1 MSLRTLAAVSVLLM
15 AACQPPAAPSAPP
28 AASAA
33 SAAKKQADVEAIR
46 QLQDDWNRA
55 VEAGSVDG
63 YAAVLDDDIELLP
76 TDAPSING
84 VDNYRAMLDGV
95 FTTDTFRIEVVVP
108 STIEV
113 DGDMAWSRYDYIIH
127 RTPKGAAEPISSY
140 RKFLDVMRR
149 QDDGSWRVYKHIW
162 NYNEPDVVP

>member
-1 MSLRTLAAVSVLLM
+1 MLMRVLTAVSIMLL
-15 AACQPPAAPSAPP
+15 AGCQQPTASTEPASFSA
-28 AASAA
+28 
-33 SAAKKQADVEAIR
+33 QADIAAIR
-46 QLQDDWNRA
+46 QLQSDWNVA

-76 TDAPSING
+76 TDAEPING
-84 VDNYRAMLDGV
+84 VGNYRAMLNGV
-95 FTTDTFRIEVVVP
+95 FDSDNFQVEVMGL
-108 STIEV
+108 SDIEV
-113 DGDMAWSRYDYIIH
+113 DGDRAYARYDYIIH
-127 RTPKGAAEPISSY
+127 RTPKGSTETVSSY

>member
-1 MSLRTLAAVSVLLM
+1 MLLRSLTAVSILLLV
-15 AACQPPAAPSAPP
+15 ACQQPTTSTPSA
-28 AASAA
+28 SF
-33 SAAKKQADVEAIR
+33 SEEADIAAIR
-46 QLQDDWNRA
+46 QLQSDWNLA

-76 TDAPSING
+76 TDAAPING
-84 VDNYRAMLDGV
+84 IDDYRAMLNGV
-95 FTTDTFRIEVVVP
+95 FTSDTFEIEVVAP

-113 DGDMAWSRYDYIIH
+113 DGDRAYARYDYIIH
-127 RTPKGAAEPISSY
+127 RTPKGGTETFSSY

-149 QDDGSWRVYKHIW
+149 QEDGSWRVYKHIW

>member
-1 MSLRTLAAVSVLLM
+1 MPLRSLTAVSILLL
-15 AACQPPAAPSAPP
+15 AACQPPAATP
-28 AASAA
+28 ATSF
-33 SAAKKQADVEAIR
+33 AKEADIAAIR
-46 QLQDDWNRA
+46 QLQADWNRA

-76 TDAPSING
+76 TDAEPING
-84 VDNYRAMLDGV
+84 VDNYRAMLTGV
-95 FTTDTFRIEVVVP
+95 FSSDTFKVEVIGP
-108 STIEV
+108 ASIEV
-113 DGDMAWSRYDYIIH
+113 DGDRAYARYDYIIH
-127 RTPKGAAEPISSY
+127 RTPKDATETVSSY

>member
-1 MSLRTLAAVSVLLM
+1 MLLRLLTTVSILLLAG
-15 AACQPPAAPSAPP
+15 CQQPTTST
-28 AASAA
+28 ASD
-33 SAAKKQADVEAIR
+33 SFSEEADITAIR
-46 QLQDDWNRA
+46 QLQSDWNIA

-76 TDAPSING
+76 TDAEPING
-84 VDNYRAMLDGV
+84 VGNYRAMLNGV
-95 FTTDTFRIEVVVP
+95 FSSEDFKVEVMAP
-108 STIEV
+108 SVIEV
-113 DGDMAWSRYDYIIH
+113 DGDRAYARYDYIIH
-127 RTPKGAAEPISSY
+127 RTPKGSTETVSSY